1 MPDWHDGFLADLD
14 PRPWTRP
21 AGAPTSI
28 APAGLF
34 LGRGDFGL
42 EVVLG
47 DAAGKP
53 RNDDLRRLWHARQGG
68 RASPVLLA
76 VGYPEHGEIKI
87 ALCGPAGEQPPIVV
101 TSLPQAERLA
111 RAAVSEPS
119 RHAAIRFLAAMLP
132 EVDTDLPGVRNA
144 GLLANHELQHGVPER
159 PDWLSAC
166 DAGKRLLTLGGRD
179 LVEGLG
185 FRVEQLGTTATVL
198 STATSKRAVAV
209 FLDEGETFD
218 DPATP
223 FSGTSP
229 VSHAL
234 ALADRENLPWVVL
247 TRHRQVRLY
256 AARPDTGVG
265 RKGRAET
272 YVELNLALVPDDRAG
287 YLPLLF
293 GSSALDDGGSL
304 DQILETS
311 SRFATD
317 LAVRLRER
325 VYFDCVP
332 FLAEAIASRLSP
344 DREPTEADLAF
355 AYECTL
361 TVLFRLLFVAYA
373 EDKDLLP
380 YRTNSKYAD
389 HSLKL
394 IARRLAEDRRREFDG
409 YDVEACEYWEDVKQL
424 WRAVDKGNQSWGGPP
439 L

>member
-1 MPDWHDGFLADLD
+1 MPDWDDAFLSDLD

-21 AGAPTSI
+21 NGAPSSI

-34 LGRGDFGL
+34 LGGGEFGL
-42 EVVLG
+42 EVALA
-47 DAAGKP
+47 DAGTKP
-53 RNDDLRRLWHARQGG
+53 RNDDVRRIWHARQGG
-68 RASPVLLA
+68 RASPLLLV
-76 VGYPEHGEIKI
+76 VGYPEHGEMK
-87 ALCGPAGEQPPIVV
+87 AVLCGPAGEQPPIAA

-111 RAAVSEPS
+111 RAALSEPS
-119 RHAAIRFLAAMLP
+119 RHSAIRFLAAMLP

-144 GLLANHELQHGVPER
+144 GLLANHELQHGVPQRTDWR
-159 PDWLSAC
+159 PAC
-166 DAGKRLLTLGGRD
+166 DAGRRLLGLGGRE

-185 FRVEQLGTTATVL
+185 FSVEQLGTTATVL
-198 STATSKRAVAV
+198 ATARSKRAVAV

-218 DPATP
+218 DPVTR

-293 GSSALDDGGSL
+293 GSSALDDGGTL
-304 DQILETS
+304 DEILETS
-311 SRFATD
+311 ARFATA
-317 LAVRLRER
+317 LAIRLRER

-332 FLAEAIASRLSP
+332 YLAEAIAGRLSP
-344 DREPTEADLAF
+344 DGDPTETELAF
-355 AYECTL
+355 AYE
-361 TVLFRLLFVAYA
+361 A
-373 EDKDLLP
+373 P
-380 YRTNSKYAD
+380 
-389 HSLKL
+389 
-394 IARRLAEDRRREFDG
+394 
-409 YDVEACEYWEDVKQL
+409 
-424 WRAVDKGNQSWGGPP
+424 
-439 L
+439 